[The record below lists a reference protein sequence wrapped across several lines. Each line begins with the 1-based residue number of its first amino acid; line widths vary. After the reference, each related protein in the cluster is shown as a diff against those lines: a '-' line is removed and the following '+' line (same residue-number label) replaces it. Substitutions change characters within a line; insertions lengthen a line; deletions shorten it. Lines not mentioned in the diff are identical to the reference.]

1 MSTAEEIVNAV
12 KGLPPA
18 ERAEVQRKVEALI
31 SQPDQDEAVVDESR
45 QAAIDLD
52 QRIQRALFEA
62 GLVSEIKPPVKR
74 PRERTPPIK
83 IKGKPLSE
91 TIIEDRR

>member
-1 MSTAEEIVNAV
+1 MSTVEEIVNAV

-18 ERAEVQRKVEALI
+18 ERAEVHRKVEALI
-31 SQPDQDEAVVDESR
+31 NQPVQVEAVVDDIR

-52 QRIQRALFEA
+52 HRIQHALFEA

-91 TIIEDRR
+91 TVIEDRR